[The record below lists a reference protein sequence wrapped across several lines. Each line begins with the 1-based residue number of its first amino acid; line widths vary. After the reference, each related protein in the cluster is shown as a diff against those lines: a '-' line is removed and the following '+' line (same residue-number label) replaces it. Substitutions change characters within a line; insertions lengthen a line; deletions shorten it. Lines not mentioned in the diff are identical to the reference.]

1 MATTNE
7 LFTVEKQQNEKK
19 DKKLKLRLKLNS
31 DVHGAFTV
39 SMSGCRLWSRSHQ
52 HVFSSSSFS
61 FSHEFLQQTQ
71 LCKRS
76 SVKRVKRCENV
87 VVTSPVTAE
96 SLWNIYVTETDES
109 KKFFSGSI
117 NIRRSSENLN
127 SPSERCENV
136 VRTFTPTQPGV
147 PSLQH
152 RLYFRSNRDFPSFL
166 CSLI

>member
-52 HVFSSSSFS
+52 HVFSSSFS
-61 FSHEFLQQTQ
+61 FSHEFPQQTQ

-117 NIRRSSENLN
+117 NIRRSS
-127 SPSERCENV
+127 
-136 VRTFTPTQPGV
+136 
-147 PSLQH
+147 
-152 RLYFRSNRDFPSFL
+152 D
-166 CSLI
+166 